1 MMWRNT
7 LASYGLVSRLLHW
20 MLALSFIAQIPLGF
34 LTQATAEN
42 PALQFNLYQWH
53 KSAGFLILALAIVR
67 ILWSLTSRK
76 PEEPSGAKPPMQRA
90 AHLAHAALLVMTLA
104 IPMTGWA
111 IASTSPLQIPSFF
124 FDLVVIPNL
133 PMTVSDGAE
142 ALWSQFHA
150 WLAYGAAALI
160 VVHAGAAVFHAIRPE
175 AGSLHGM
182 LPQRRRR

>member
-7 LASYGLVSRLLHW
+7 RTAYGLVSRLLHW
-20 MLALSFIAQIPLGF
+20 TVALLFIAQIPLGF
-34 LTQATAEN
+34 LTQATAQN
-42 PALQFNLYQWH
+42 PALQFDLYQWH
-53 KSAGFLILALAIVR
+53 KSTGFLILALAILR

-76 PEEPSGAKPPMQRA
+76 PKEPSGTKPTMQCA
-90 AHLAHAALLVMTLA
+90 AHMAHAALLTMTLA
-104 IPMTGWA
+104 IPLTGWA

-133 PMTVSDGAE
+133 PMAVSDSAE
-142 ALWSQFHA
+142 AIWSQLHA

-160 VVHAGAAVFHAIRPE
+160 VMHAGAAVFHAIRPE

-182 LPQRRRR
+182 LPQRSRR